1 MDYSSCSFSLTWPEH
16 WVFLTFD
23 PPRTVSLNY
32 WPTKPPSETHWAKFI
47 SRGEK
52 TERLIKVTRLRHTLP
67 VGQGIFFLLKTW
79 NGECTSRRAECVFPI
94 HSREYRNV
102 YRNRELAITTTVYTA
117 SGGCTA
123 LFTFDRTARK
133 CGLFGNGLRL
143 DCHHV
148 LDMCYFKIPGKNHA
162 VFARRRY
169 SDMLV

>member
-1 MDYSSCSFSLTWPEH
+1 MNVL
-16 WVFLTFD
+16 
-23 PPRTVSLNY
+23 R
-32 WPTKPPSETHWAKFI
+32 A
-47 SRGEK
+47 
-52 TERLIKVTRLRHTLP
+52 ERIV
-67 VGQGIFFLLKTW
+67 FFLLTK
-79 NGECTSRRAECVFPI
+79 
-94 HSREYRNV
+94 EYRNV
-102 YRNRELAITTTVYTA
+102 YRNREPAITTTGYSTA

-169 SDMLV
+169 SGMLV